1 VTVPHKR
8 QRGVALITAVMV
20 VAITTVIGTAMLS
33 RMNLA
38 VHRSGNLWLNEQA
51 WWYAV
56 GVEGWVGNLLRL
68 DRENSDIDHLG
79 EAWAEPR
86 DLLPIEGGFIRGRLL
101 DLQGRF
107 NLNTLVGSDPERAMR
122 RLQRLVEIATEADV
136 VTARAIAQ
144 ATRDW
149 VDPDIEPTLPDG
161 AEDGHYLGVD
171 EPYRTANQPM
181 ANPSEL
187 RMVRGVTAEL
197 YADLAPHVTALPTGT
212 ALNVNTATVP
222 NLAALSEQLDPA
234 DAQALA
240 EKRLETPWESV
251 QEFRQ
256 EDALA
261 GIQIPPDALSVST
274 EYFLIAGEVGIQ
286 RGRVD
291 FFSVLRRPNDGPTR
305 VVAHSRDVY

>member
-1 VTVPHKR
+1 VRR

-20 VAITTVIGTAMLS
+20 VAVTTVIGTAMLT

-38 VHRSGNLWLNEQA
+38 IHRSGNLWLNEQA

-68 DRENSDIDHLG
+68 DRENSEIDHLG

-86 DLLPIEGGFIRGRLL
+86 ALLPIEGGFIRGRLL

-107 NLNTLVGSDPERAMR
+107 NLNDLAGSDPQRAMQ
-122 RLQRLVEIATEADV
+122 RLQRLVETATEADV
-136 VTARAIAQ
+136 VTARGIAQ

-149 VDPDIEPTLPDG
+149 IDPDIEPTLPNG
-161 AEDGHYLGVD
+161 AEDDYYLGL
-171 EPYRTANQPM
+171 ETPYRAANRPM

-187 RMVRGVTAEL
+187 RMVRGVTAEI
-197 YADLAPHVTALPTGT
+197 YTALAPHITALPQAT

-222 NLAALSEQLDPA
+222 NLAALSEQIDPEG
-234 DAQALA
+234 AQALA
-240 EKRLETPWESV
+240 QKRLEQPWESV
-251 QEFRQ
+251 TEFRQ

-261 GIQIPPDALSVST
+261 GIDIPADTLSVST
-274 EYFLIAGEVGIQ
+274 QYFLAAGEVGVE
-286 RGRVD
+286 RGRVK
-291 FFSVLRRPNDGPTR
+291 FFSVLRRPANGPTR
-305 VVAHSRDVY
+305 VVTHSRDVY